1 MIEPDTDTGTR
12 AILPVQYEA
21 FLPLRALDTRP
32 GHTEFGVVT
41 MHGLVGEHSKAR
53 GRQYPSLFLSPSHRS
68 SECDREVVPNSDTF
82 DTHTKP
88 TWFIRTTMRFFS
100 TSFRPK
106 HLSGRRVV
114 LIAWL
119 VI

>member
-41 MHGLVGEHSKAR
+41 IHGLVGEHSKAR
-53 GRQYPSLFLSPSHRS
+53 GGNTPPSSSRPLIVRQ
-68 SECDREVVPNSDTF
+68 DVIEVVPKSDTVN
-82 DTHTKP
+82 THTKP
-88 TWFIRTTMRFFS
+88 TWLIQDDHAFF
-100 TSFRPK
+100 F
-106 HLSGRRVV
+106 HLISP
-114 LIAWL
+114 
-119 VI
+119 